1 MHGGGCCRVQRGALP
16 ALAMAA
22 RPAMHAGGDGAC
34 MMHSTTKHTHPAC
47 THIADGLAPPPHSPT
62 PPPPAGGGS
71 SSRAAAG
78 RSGGGPST
86 STSSSGGGGFAPVY
100 LQQQGTAAP
109 AAFQPPWAYAM
120 GSYPAGP
127 QPPPAAAAAASSE
140 PPGKHARPYD
150 MPSTAAFNNPWGGLR
165 ELSRRAAP
173 CLNLPVLQQSV
184 Q

>member
-1 MHGGGCCRVQRGALP
+1 MPV
-16 ALAMAA
+16 LAVLQ
-22 RPAMHAGGDGAC
+22 PAMHAGGDGAC
-34 MMHSTTKHTHPAC
+34 MRQRNGNNAHPAC
-47 THIADGLAPPPHSPT
+47 THIADGLAPPPHYP

-71 SSRAAAG
+71 SSWAAAG

-109 AAFQPPWAYAM
+109 PAFQPPWAYAM

-165 ELSRRAAP
+165 KLSRRAAA
-173 CLNLPVLQQSV
+173 CLDLPLLQQSV